1 MRSPA
6 SLPVV
11 PPRHPTDPENHPF
24 DELLT
29 VGCLRA
35 GLLPANDVFN
45 LLSEHCT
52 GASKGYVFRRLAYNG
67 RVDLLEALCTRGWS
81 DDCTYG
87 DVFFAATDGGDASRS
102 SIAVLKWLVVNRATL
117 DSGDDELSLEGGNW
131 MIHETGY
138 VLAILMALTN
148 EDVDAAEYLM
158 DHSHDLFVR
167 GSHTDPNHELVF
179 EVMNEGAFESLEF
192 LCERWGAEFM
202 IKSVEKWLRKRTV
215 DGGVFQPRQRAELK
229 RWLKKRS
236 KIPVSVITDW
246 NAACSKANV

>member
-1 MRSPA
+1 MTDVYPYTGA
-6 SLPVV
+6 SSDIGTEHESV
-11 PPRHPTDPENHPF
+11 HSF
-24 DELLT
+24 DELLK
-29 VGCLRA
+29 VGCLRV
-35 GLLPANDVFN
+35 GGLPANDAVD
-45 LLSEHCT
+45 LLAEHCT

-87 DVFFAATDGGDASRS
+87 DVFFAATDGGDAL
-102 SIAVLKWLVVNRATL
+102 ATLKWLVRNRPTL
-117 DSGDDELSLEGGNW
+117 DSGDHDECLEGGNW
-131 MIHETGY
+131 LIHQTGY
-138 VLAILMALTN
+138 DIAFTMALTN
-148 EDVDAAEYLM
+148 EDVDAAAYLM

-192 LCERWGAEFM
+192 LCERWGVEFM
-202 IKSVEKWLRKRTV
+202 TKSVEKWLRKRTV

-236 KIPVSVITDW
+236 KIPVSVIMDW

>member
-1 MRSPA
+1 MCSSA

-11 PPRHPTDPENHPF
+11 PPRHPTDPENNSF

-81 DDCTYG
+81 NDYTYG
-87 DVFFAATDGGDASRS
+87 DVFFSATDGGDAL
-102 SIAVLKWLVVNRATL
+102 AVLKWLVVNRATL
-117 DSGDDELSLEGGNW
+117 DSGDRDGSLEGGNW

-138 VLAILMALTN
+138 VLAFLMALTN
-148 EDVDAAEYLM
+148 EDVDAAAYLM

-192 LCERWGAEFM
+192 LCERWGVEFM
-202 IKSVEKWLRKRTV
+202 TKSVEKWLRKRTV

-236 KIPVSVITDW
+236 KIPVSVIMDW

>member
-1 MRSPA
+1 MTEHESMCSSA
-6 SLPVV
+6 SLPVL
-11 PPRHPTDPENHPF
+11 PPRHPTDPENNPF

-87 DVFFAATDGGDASRS
+87 DVFFAATDGGDGL
-102 SIAVLKWLVVNRATL
+102 AVLKWLVRNRATL
-117 DSGDDELSLEGGNW
+117 DSLEGGNW
-131 MIHETGY
+131 LIHQTGY
-138 VLAILMALTN
+138 DIAFTMALTN
-148 EDVDAAEYLM
+148 EDVDSAAYLM

-192 LCERWGAEFM
+192 LCERWGVEFM
-202 IKSVEKWLRKRTV
+202 TKSVEKWLRKRTV

-236 KIPVSVITDW
+236 KIPVSDIMDW
-246 NAACSKANV
+246 NRAAAGQRGEA